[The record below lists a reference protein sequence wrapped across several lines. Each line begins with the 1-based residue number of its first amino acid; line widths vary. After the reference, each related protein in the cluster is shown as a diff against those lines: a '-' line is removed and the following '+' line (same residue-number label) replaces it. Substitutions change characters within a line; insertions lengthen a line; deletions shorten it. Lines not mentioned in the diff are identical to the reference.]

1 MNALSRRDA
10 AECQLADQ
18 LRLCEIADIEDNA
31 AAVAV
36 GKIGALA
43 FNMGRAVKGKFQ
55 PLGIGASL
63 LFRQREAADLAW
75 ITRIA
80 DVDAAIDFPA

>member
-1 MNALSRRDA
+1 
-10 AECQLADQ
+10 LAHH

-43 FNMGRAVKGKFQ
+43 FDMGRAVKGKF
-55 PLGIGASL
+55 
-63 LFRQREAADLAW
+63 
-75 ITRIA
+75 
-80 DVDAAIDFPA
+80 